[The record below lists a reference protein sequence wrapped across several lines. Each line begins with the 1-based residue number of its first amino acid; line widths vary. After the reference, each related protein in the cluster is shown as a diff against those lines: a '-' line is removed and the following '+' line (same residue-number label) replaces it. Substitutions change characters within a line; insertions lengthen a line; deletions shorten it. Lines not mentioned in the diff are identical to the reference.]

1 MKEFVTMMEGD
12 SVPHDTCTSGPRAAQ
27 GLAGLVAGIV
37 QTQLRLRNG
46 ADSAVELGE
55 MIRTVGEA
63 LAPYYDRPA
72 ERPVPGNTVS
82 DPMPE
87 TDQPSVVSPASEP
100 LAPAS
105 AKRAEGMEIAQ
116 RTAAA
121 DDSTR
126 APIGDERPDWMPE
139 GTFGPQRP
147 PWAPAVNPAR
157 THTYELVSCLED
169 GRQMQML
176 KRHLKRVYGMTA
188 EQYIRK
194 WGLPEDY
201 PMSSQKYRDERRA
214 IATETGYQPQ
224 PAAVKPKR
232 QRARAA
238 A

>member
-1 MKEFVTMMEGD
+1 MKEVVPMMEGD
-12 SVPHDTCTSGPRAAQ
+12 SVPHDTCTPGSCAPQ

-72 ERPVPGNTVS
+72 DRPTAGTTVLH
-82 DPMPE
+82 PE
-87 TDQPSVVSPASEP
+87 PEGDEQTAVSPVSAAS
-100 LAPAS
+100 APAS
-105 AKRAEGMEIAQ
+105 AERANGKEVAQ
-116 RTAAA
+116 RTGAV

-139 GTFGPQRP
+139 GTYGPQRP

-157 THTYELVSCLED
+157 TQTYELVTCLED

-201 PMSSQKYRDERRA
+201 PMSS
-214 IATETGYQPQ
+214 
-224 PAAVKPKR
+224 
-232 QRARAA
+232 
-238 A
+238 

>member
-1 MKEFVTMMEGD
+1 MMEGD
-12 SVPHDTCTSGPRAAQ
+12 SVPHDTGTSGPCAPQ

-46 ADSAVELGE
+46 ADSAAELGE

-63 LAPYYDRPA
+63 LAPYYDRAADRPA
-72 ERPVPGNTVS
+72 AGTSVAHS
-82 DPMPE
+82 APE
-87 TDQPSVVSPASEP
+87 GDRQPAAS
-100 LAPAS
+100 LLSTAQAPAS
-105 AKRAEGMEIAQ
+105 TERADGMEIAR

-121 DDSTR
+121 DDNAR

-157 THTYELVSCLED
+157 THTYELVTCLED

-232 QRARAA
+232 QRARTAA
-238 A
+238 